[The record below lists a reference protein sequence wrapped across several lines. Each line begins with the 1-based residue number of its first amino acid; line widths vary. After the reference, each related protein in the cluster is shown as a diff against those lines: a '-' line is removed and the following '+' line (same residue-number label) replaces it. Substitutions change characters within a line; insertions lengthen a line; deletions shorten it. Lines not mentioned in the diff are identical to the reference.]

1 MIAFYMKLVFFCK
14 NEFFS
19 FIAQLFIF
27 NVVWLQAGVLC
38 IMVCL
43 KIMVA
48 NSRPWWVNSTYCRL
62 VRPLSSRL

>member
-1 MIAFYMKLVFFCK
+1 MISLVGYFPDDLRTGGVSLLEVH
-14 NEFFS
+14 NS
-19 FIAQLFIF
+19 S
-27 NVVWLQAGVLC
+27 VVEAGVLC